1 MGSCVAG
8 GPAKQSQEK
17 VLPVVEFVDSFRVSH
32 PNWENNN
39 ITQEQANEDYLNLIK
54 DTALLYSLTDGVE
67 VKLSG
72 IRKNENGKYTA
83 HFTAWHAQ
91 DDIEKHDISEVMFDI
106 VANINDS
113 LVSTLKEKEEY
124 KCKWDIVS
132 AVNYEAFCVIYG
144 EQVSTICADPK
155 IELEEYTKYVSLSL
169 GLFYADLKEIKP
181 KY

>member
-1 MGSCVAG
+1 
-8 GPAKQSQEK
+8 
-17 VLPVVEFVDSFRVSH
+17 
-32 PNWENNN
+32 
-39 ITQEQANEDYLNLIK
+39 
-54 DTALLYSLTDGVE
+54 
-67 VKLSG
+67 
-72 IRKNENGKYTA
+72 
-83 HFTAWHAQ
+83 
-91 DDIEKHDISEVMFDI
+91 MFDI